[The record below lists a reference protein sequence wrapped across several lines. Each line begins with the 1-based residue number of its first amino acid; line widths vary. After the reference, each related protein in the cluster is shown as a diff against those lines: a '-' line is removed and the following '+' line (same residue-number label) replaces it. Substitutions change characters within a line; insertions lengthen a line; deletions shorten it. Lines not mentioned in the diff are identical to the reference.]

1 MRDLSDCEA
10 RQVTGGLMADR
21 TLGSVVVYGT
31 YDDPWGT
38 NWGGDYGAYDYGTY
52 EPVAD
57 YGGGGGGGTYTNT
70 TTDAN
75 QALLTQLTSLFGADV
90 AQVVSHSP
98 ELMSILVNSHYTIA
112 KTTGVTRTDVQHT
125 TVYINPAAYPTAPQL
140 VSALAHEAGHV
151 LNHAGSPSSYATE
164 EAFLNA
170 ALGSEGYAT
179 IISIDVMR
187 QLKDADYTIPLTTSN
202 TSLISQYEHIY
213 DQSRLSDVNQ
223 CAHDIGVI
231 YGNYESFDADGDPGT
246 PGMET
251 YYQLYTG
258 IWDAAH

>member
-1 MRDLSDCEA
+1 MRDLSDCES
-10 RQVTGGLMADR
+10 RQVTGGLMADK
-21 TLGSVVVYGT
+21 TLGSVVVHGT

-57 YGGGGGGGTYTNT
+57 YGGGGGGSYTGST
-70 TTDAN
+70 QTDAN
-75 QALLTQLTSLFGADV
+75 QALLTQLTNLFGANV

-98 ELMSILVNSHYTIA
+98 ELMAILVNSHYTIA

-125 TVYINPAAYPTAPQL
+125 TVYINPAAYPTTPQL

-151 LNHAGSPSSYATE
+151 LDHANSPSSYATKD
-164 EAFLNA
+164 AFMDA
-170 ALGSEGYAT
+170 ALSSEGYAT
-179 IISIDVMR
+179 LISIDVIR
-187 QLKDADYTIPLTTSN
+187 QLADSYYVIPLTTSN
-202 TSLISQYEHIY
+202 TALIQQYEQIY
-213 DQSRLSDVNQ
+213 DQSRLNDVNK

-231 YGNYESFDADGDPGT
+231 YGNSESFDPDGNPAT
-246 PGMET
+246 TNMET
-251 YYQLYTG
+251 YYQLYSG